1 MVCFTV
7 SSTII
12 KSEKGLSM
20 KKFIFV
26 LVAITAVLAGPA
38 VGTTLAERVYVTD
51 SFEVTCR
58 SGPSTSHK
66 IIRMLDSGQPLEAL
80 RTESGW
86 TLIRLPSSAGGAA
99 EGWVLER
106 YLMSRVPWK
115 NQVEALRAEN
125 EKLKEKLA
133 AIEGDWEGVKASAE
147 QRMNELTTTQAQLDK
162 LRQEYESLK
171 SGASEYLQLKEQYS
185 NMKAE
190 FEGNMKK
197 LQDLTEENRVLR
209 SMERTKWF
217 ATGAA
222 VLVFGLVI
230 GLIFGRREKKR
241 RSSYF

>member
-1 MVCFTV
+1 
-7 SSTII
+7 
-12 KSEKGLSM
+12 M
-20 KKFIFV
+20 KKFIFG
-26 LVAITAVLAGPA
+26 LVAITAVLSGPA

-58 SGPSTSHK
+58 SGPSTGHK
-66 IIRMLDSGQPLEAL
+66 IIRMLDSGQALEAV
-80 RTESGW
+80 RSESGW
-86 TLIRLPSSAGGAA
+86 TLIRFPSSAGDTV
-99 EGWVLER
+99 EGWVLQR
-106 YLMSRVPWK
+106 YLMSRVPWEK
-115 NQVEALRAEN
+115 QAEALKAEN
-125 EKLKEKLA
+125 QKLKEKLA

-147 QRMNELTTTQAQLDK
+147 QRRNELTTTQAKLEK

-171 SGASEYLQLKEQYS
+171 SGASDYLQLKEQYS

-190 FEGNMKK
+190 FEANVKK
-197 LQDLTEENRVLR
+197 LQDLSEENRVLR

-230 GLIFGRREKKR
+230 GLVFGRREKKR